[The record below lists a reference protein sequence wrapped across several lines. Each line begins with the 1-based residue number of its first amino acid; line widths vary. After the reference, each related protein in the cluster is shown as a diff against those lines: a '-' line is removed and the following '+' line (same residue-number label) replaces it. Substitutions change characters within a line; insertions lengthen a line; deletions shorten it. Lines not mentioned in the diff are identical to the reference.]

1 MNSYNREL
9 VQYNGIHTCMSPNL
23 SIFRQQNLDHIFCI
37 PCNKPNIDHIFK
49 VWVESFIV
57 DFEVVKTSKGFS
69 FERQQMTGFNLFVCG
84 NMKLKFEYVSG
95 NKYQSIHTTSTI
107 FPFCAFVALP
117 ENFEPNS
124 SVYPIIYIEDILTK
138 KVNSTCIYTN
148 ITFTLST
155 DICKE
160 VNKNGS

>member
-1 MNSYNREL
+1 MSSYNREL

-23 SIFRQQNLDHIFCI
+23 SIFRQQNIDHIFCI
-37 PCNKPNIDHIFK
+37 PCDKPSINQVLK

-57 DFEVVKTSKGFS
+57 DFEIVKTSKGFS
-69 FERQQMTGFNLFVCG
+69 LERQEMTGFNLFISG
-84 NMKLKFEYVSG
+84 NIKLKFEYVSD
-95 NKYQSIHTTSTI
+95 NKLQSIHTASTL

-117 ENFEPNS
+117 KKFEPNS

-138 KVNSTCIYTN
+138 KVNSKCIYTN
-148 ITFTLST
+148 ITFTLSA

-160 VNKNGS
+160 VEKDGA